1 MYYIFGIII
10 LVAVI
15 SSYYYF
21 KPEKKV
27 TKDVFNAEYY
37 RGLNYILNNQE
48 DRAFKIFTAL
58 MDVDSSTIE
67 THLALGGLYR
77 KRGEFDKAILIHQNL
92 LSRPTLEQELK
103 NQALYELA
111 KDFHS
116 AGLYDRSEKIFKNLS
131 EFSSYNLSCSEELIK
146 LYEVTKDW
154 DAAIEI
160 VNNLKVDEINNHK
173 KDLLISQY
181 LCEISSDHYEN
192 SEIERAVAVSKKAQK
207 SYPDCLRSLLQL
219 AEYYS
224 SRDVKL
230 SLQYYYNAIIIDES
244 FAKYILNKIIGLS
257 KNSENDSSVLD
268 TVNTISEIKSLT
280 FIPDIFIYLFYQLD
294 KETALRYSDKF
305 RGNDEF
311 EEFLINSTIV
321 ISGNEDIVKTSMIES
336 MLDSYKKIFS
346 KDFLF
351 LCKSCGYKSTV
362 LNWLCPS
369 CNNWCTSS
377 PKTTFDLIGANA
389 KNVRQ

>member
-1 MYYIFGIII
+1 M
-10 LVAVI
+10 
-15 SSYYYF
+15 
-21 KPEKKV
+21 
-27 TKDVFNAEYY
+27 
-37 RGLNYILNNQE
+37 
-48 DRAFKIFTAL
+48 
-58 MDVDSSTIE
+58 
-67 THLALGGLYR
+67 
-77 KRGEFDKAILIHQNL
+77 
-92 LSRPTLEQELK
+92 
-103 NQALYELA
+103 
-111 KDFHS
+111 
-116 AGLYDRSEKIFKNLS
+116 
-131 EFSSYNLSCSEELIK
+131 
-146 LYEVTKDW
+146 
-154 DAAIEI
+154 
-160 VNNLKVDEINNHK
+160 NNLKVDEINNHK
-173 KDLLISQY
+173 KDLLVSQY

-257 KNSENDSSVLD
+257 KNSENNSSVLD

-377 PKTTFDLIGANA
+377 PKTTFDFIGANA
-389 KNVRQ
+389 KNARQ

>member
-1 MYYIFGIII
+1 MLI
-10 LVAVI
+10 I
-15 SSYYYF
+15 SSVLF
-21 KPEKKV
+21 LLGMGAFVWLDAKKREAFPKKFSV
-27 TKDVFNAEYY
+27 TRFL
-37 RGLNYILNNQE
+37 GLNNKKKATPDPSIWYTQC
-48 DRAFKIFTAL
+48 
-58 MDVDSSTIE
+58 
-67 THLALGGLYR
+67 GLIRERNR
-77 KRGEFDKAILIHQNL
+77 KRQRK
-92 LSRPTLEQELK
+92 LK

-173 KDLLISQY
+173 KDLLVSQY